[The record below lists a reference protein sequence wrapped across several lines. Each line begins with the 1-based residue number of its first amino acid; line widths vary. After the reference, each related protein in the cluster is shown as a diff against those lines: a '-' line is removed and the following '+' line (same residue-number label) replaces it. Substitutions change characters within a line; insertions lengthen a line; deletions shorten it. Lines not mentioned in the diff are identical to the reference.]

1 MRKILFF
8 IMSGLLPLGMAA
20 QTESPKQLAE
30 AIIDLSVKIVENDDS
45 LAKLERS
52 VTLLSK
58 REKIKLKSNNFTEV
72 MKKYKSLR
80 DLYEDSIRVK
90 KIGKKYI
97 PMIEMYKAY
106 EDGCTQAEYR
116 AIKAE
121 LESMKLPE
129 YSTEADVQEFAA
141 FKKDYEKIAYVFE
154 DYEYTMKELARV
166 FKIVEKRESGDA
178 DALLKALKADD
189 ETYYIDNIPYAQQML
204 EKFIDS
210 KKEICLGI
218 DNKKEYPRAKLVEKL
233 ADAWSEAGFTV
244 NTK

>member
-20 QTESPKQLAE
+20 QTESPKQLGE

-97 PMIEMYKAY
+97 PMIKMYKAY

-141 FKKDYEKIAYVFE
+141 FKKDYEEIAYVFD

-166 FKIVEKRESGDA
+166 FKVVEKKESGDA
-178 DALLKALKADD
+178 KALLKALEADD
-189 ETYYIDNIPYAQQML
+189 ETYYIDKIPYAQRL
-204 EKFIDS
+204 LKKFIDS
-210 KKEICLGI
+210 KKEICSGI
-218 DNKKEYPRAKLVEKL
+218 DNKKKYPRAEIVKKL

>member
-20 QTESPKQLAE
+20 QTESPKQLGE

-116 AIKAE
+116 AIIVK

-129 YSTEADVQEFAA
+129 YSTEADAQEFAA
-141 FKKDYEKIAYVFE
+141 FKKDYEKIAYVFD

-166 FKIVEKRESGDA
+166 FKVVEKKESGDA
-178 DALLKALKADD
+178 KAILKALEADD
-189 ETYYIDNIPYAQQML
+189 ETYYIDKIPYAQRL
-204 EKFIDS
+204 LKKFIDS
-210 KKEICLGI
+210 KKEKCLGI
-218 DNKKEYPRAKLVEKL
+218 DNKKEYPRAEIVRKL
-233 ADAWSEAGFTV
+233 AEAWSEAGFTV

>member
-1 MRKILFF
+1 
-8 IMSGLLPLGMAA
+8 MSGLLPLGMAA
-20 QTESPKQLAE
+20 QTESPKQLGE
-30 AIIDLSVKIVENDDS
+30 AIIDLSIKIVENDDS

-129 YSTEADVQEFAA
+129 YRTEADVQEFAA
-141 FKKDYEKIAYVFE
+141 FKKDYEKIAYVFD

-166 FKIVEKRESGDA
+166 FKVVEKKESGDA
-178 DALLKALKADD
+178 KALLKALEADD
-189 ETYYIDNIPYAQQML
+189 ETYYIDRIPYAQQML
-204 EKFIDS
+204 KKFIDS

-218 DNKKEYPRAKLVEKL
+218 DNKKEYPRAGIVKKL
-233 ADAWSEAGFTV
+233 AEAWSEAGFTV